1 MSPLSQACA
10 PPSPTRIQKSLA
22 HHREWVPK
30 PRPPMGENEHS
41 ALLGLSLQ
49 LEIFTVQTCGRY
61 GPKALNLRGWRAWPT
76 LPFLGMTTCSLPPCL
91 VAAGSYCSWSGDTS
105 RGRARDLLRSG
116 ESTGDYGWLVHLER
130 HSWGFWSP
138 SAASAS
144 LTHQHTLPGPR
155 AGFGKTRVAQLSAKR
170 TSFQPLDWWSWGLQS
185 KPAGNAAFACNAC

>member
-1 MSPLSQACA
+1 MGA
-10 PPSPTRIQKSLA
+10 
-22 HHREWVPK
+22 K
-30 PRPPMGENEHS
+30 PRPSMGENEHS
-41 ALLGLSLQ
+41 APLGLSLQ
-49 LEIFTVQTCGRY
+49 LESFTVQTCGRY
-61 GPKALNLRGWRAWPT
+61 GPKALSLRGWRAWPT

-116 ESTGDYGWLVHLER
+116 ESRGDYGWLVHLER
-130 HSWGFWSP
+130 HSWGFWSL

-155 AGFGKTRVAQLSAKR
+155 AALAGFGKTRVAQLNAKR
-170 TSFQPLDWWSWGLQS
+170 TSFQPLDWRSWGLQS